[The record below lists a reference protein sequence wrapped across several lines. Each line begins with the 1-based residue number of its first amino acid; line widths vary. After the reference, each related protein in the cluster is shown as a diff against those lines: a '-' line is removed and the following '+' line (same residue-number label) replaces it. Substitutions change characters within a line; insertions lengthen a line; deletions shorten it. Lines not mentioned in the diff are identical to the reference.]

1 MKFIHTSAV
10 HLRKRRM
17 MRLMKS
23 DKKHVTDEQSV
34 EDPVAAG
41 FGDTTKKTADVVN
54 QSA

>member
-1 MKFIHTSAV
+1 
-10 HLRKRRM
+10 M

-34 EDPVAAG
+34 EDAVAAD